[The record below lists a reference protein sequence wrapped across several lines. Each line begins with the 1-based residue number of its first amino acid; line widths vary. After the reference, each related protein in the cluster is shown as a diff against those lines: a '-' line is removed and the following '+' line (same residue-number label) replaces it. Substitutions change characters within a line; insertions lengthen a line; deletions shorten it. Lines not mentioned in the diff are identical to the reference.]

1 MAAVCHRVAPNSINR
16 PRSLTVASL
25 RSLFSLITHLP
36 KGRTVESLAKIKSNF
51 QFVRLASSHS
61 SLTDGRCFLALICL
75 LWIGAASGDGV
86 IETPSVSAEQPTYPG
101 AYIEII
107 KSEQLLR
114 VRRGDVTYR
123 EYAIAHGRGDR
134 GAKEILGDKKTPEGI
149 YRIVG
154 INDSERF
161 HLFLRLNY
169 PNVKDA
175 FYGLKNKTIS
185 RNEFDRIIDALRR
198 GRLPPQNTALGG
210 AIGIHGVG
218 VETEKKLK
226 IHANMN
232 WTEGCVALTNAEVN
246 ELRNMIH
253 IGTEVV
259 IKP

>member
-1 MAAVCHRVAPNSINR
+1 MKVVTKVRTSRSFAISRLCHHFSLLLTIPDSLKKTNYALGLLCFVLATAADADGFVDTPEAAVDA
-16 PRSLTVASL
+16 
-25 RSLFSLITHLP
+25 
-36 KGRTVESLAKIKSNF
+36 
-51 QFVRLASSHS
+51 
-61 SLTDGRCFLALICL
+61 
-75 LWIGAASGDGV
+75 
-86 IETPSVSAEQPTYPG
+86 PTYPG

-123 EYAIAHGRGDR
+123 EYPIAHGRGDK

-154 INDSERF
+154 INDSDRF

-175 FYGLKNKTIS
+175 FYGLKNKTIN

-226 IHANMN
+226 IHTNMN
-232 WTEGCVALTNAEVN
+232 WTEGCVALTNAQVN
-246 ELRNMIH
+246 ELRDMIH

>member
-1 MAAVCHRVAPNSINR
+1 MTFLTIGLTSRCSATLEASHRFGQFLMAYARQTKARYLVGLV
-16 PRSLTVASL
+16 T
-25 RSLFSLITHLP
+25 
-36 KGRTVESLAKIKSNF
+36 
-51 QFVRLASSHS
+51 
-61 SLTDGRCFLALICL
+61 L
-75 LWIGAASGDGV
+75 LVIGGVHADGV
-86 IETPSVSAEQPTYPG
+86 IEAPTTTPPEPKYPG

-114 VRRGDVTYR
+114 VRRGDITYR
-123 EYAIAHGRGDR
+123 EYPIAHGRGDR

-154 INDSERF
+154 INNSDRF

-175 FYGLKNKTIS
+175 FYGLKNKTIN
-185 RNEFDRIIDALRR
+185 RREFDRIIDALRR

-232 WTEGCVALTNAEVN
+232 WTEGCIALTNAEVR
-246 ELRNMIH
+246 ELREIIH

>member
-1 MAAVCHRVAPNSINR
+1 MTSKTQHQIGRFNES
-16 PRSLTVASL
+16 PRSLLRFSVYLLPRVPIERFALTYFLLAAVYASFA
-25 RSLFSLITHLP
+25 SADGDIT
-36 KGRTVESLAKIKSNF
+36 
-51 QFVRLASSHS
+51 ASS
-61 SLTDGRCFLALICL
+61 LEAN
-75 LWIGAASGDGV
+75 
-86 IETPSVSAEQPTYPG
+86 TPSYPG

-123 EYAIAHGRGDR
+123 EYPIAHGRGDR

-149 YRIVG
+149 YRIAG
-154 INDSERF
+154 INNSDRF

-175 FYGLKNKTIS
+175 FYGLKNEIIN
-185 RNEFDRIIDALRR
+185 RREFDNIIDALRR
-198 GRLPPQNTALGG
+198 GQLPPQNTALGG

-218 VETEKKLK
+218 VETAKKLK

-232 WTEGCVALTNAEVN
+232 WTEGCIALTNAEVR
-246 ELRNMIH
+246 ELRDIIR